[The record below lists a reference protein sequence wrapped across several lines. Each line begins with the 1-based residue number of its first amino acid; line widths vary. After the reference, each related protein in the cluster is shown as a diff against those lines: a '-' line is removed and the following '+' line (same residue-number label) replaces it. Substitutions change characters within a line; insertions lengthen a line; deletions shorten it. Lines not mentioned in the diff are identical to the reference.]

1 MVLRAAQRIDS
12 RVRRVDEALDGP
24 PEKPKRMHWA
34 RYEQLSAQYA
44 EACEARRLCV
54 SPLHAARPVA
64 CDGGCRMS

>member
-44 EACEARRLCV
+44 GDRLGV
-54 SPLHAARPVA
+54 IAARNVGLGPA
-64 CDGGCRMS
+64 FATFRA